1 MANVITRLL
10 NEEIRQDP
18 VVSTKLEQEPY
29 GNSTLQVATAPKGRK
44 MHVEDITC
52 FNCEGKGHY
61 QADCLSPKWVVAVL
75 ADGEEEDGDSNFVF

>member
-1 MANVITRLL
+1 ML

-18 VVSTKLEQEPY
+18 GASAKLEQEPY
-29 GNSTLQVATAPKGRK
+29 GNSALQVAAVPKGRK
-44 MHVEDITC
+44 RRVEDITC

-61 QADCLSPKWVVAVL
+61 QADCLSPKQVVAAL